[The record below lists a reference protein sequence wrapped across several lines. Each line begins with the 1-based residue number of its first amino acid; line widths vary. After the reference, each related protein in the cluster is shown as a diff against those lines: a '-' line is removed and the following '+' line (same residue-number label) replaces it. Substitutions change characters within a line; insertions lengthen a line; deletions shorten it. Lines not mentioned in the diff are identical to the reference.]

1 MVAKAEILAGR
12 KAEDMAACHLV
23 ESIELD
29 SLEES
34 VVEALVADQELAVVV
49 MMQTSIHRLRSPAAV
64 VFVVVEDIVFVEGSQ
79 GSVTF
84 EVDPEIVVEH
94 LA

>member
-1 MVAKAEILAGR
+1 M
-12 KAEDMAACHLV
+12 
-23 ESIELD
+23 
-29 SLEES
+29 
-34 VVEALVADQELAVVV
+34 VV